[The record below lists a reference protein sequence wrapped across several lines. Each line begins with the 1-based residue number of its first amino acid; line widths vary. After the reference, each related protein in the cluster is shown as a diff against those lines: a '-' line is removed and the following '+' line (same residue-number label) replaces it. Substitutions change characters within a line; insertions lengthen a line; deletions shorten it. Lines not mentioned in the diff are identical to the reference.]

1 MEMVDRVERIVET
14 NPQKMDRLK
23 EIIALYGWQ
32 ELISKGLARFFRPLY
47 SRWDYYVYV
56 RNGLGIQKENDEV
69 ISYTTLDEIP
79 AFLLEQNESFAK
91 ECQLYLAESNVFVAQ
106 EGDKLIGWGFL
117 QVRGTYRA
125 KEISITISEGQEA
138 FKKNLMV
145 LAPWRGRGVAGK
157 IHRARL
163 SSVSVECLVYG
174 LVMKNNYPQI
184 KNMKRLS
191 FSQIGTM
198 SIIHTLFTRHVS
210 KFPRRT
216 HAVKGQK

>member
-1 MEMVDRVERIVET
+1 MERIIET
-14 NPQKMDRLK
+14 NPPKMDRLK
-23 EIIALYGWQ
+23 EIIALYGWR
-32 ELISKGLARFFRPLY
+32 EMVSKARARLLRPVY
-47 SRWDYYVYV
+47 SRWDFYVYAKH
-56 RNGLGIQKENDEV
+56 GLGIEKEYDGINC
-69 ISYTTLDEIP
+69 YTTLDEIP

-91 ECQLYLAESNVFVAQ
+91 ECKLYLADSRVFVAQ

-125 KEISITISEGQEA
+125 KEISIPISEGQEA

-163 SSVSVECLVYG
+163 SSVSTDCLVYV
-174 LVMKNNYPQI
+174 LVTKNNFPQI
-184 KNMKRLS
+184 KNMNRLS

-210 KFPRRT
+210 NFPRRT
-216 HAVKGQK
+216 HDVKA